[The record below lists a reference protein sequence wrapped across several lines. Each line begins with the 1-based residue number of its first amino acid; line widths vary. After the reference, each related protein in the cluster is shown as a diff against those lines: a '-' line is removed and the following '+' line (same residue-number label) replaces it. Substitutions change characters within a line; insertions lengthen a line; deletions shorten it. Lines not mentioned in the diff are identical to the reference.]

1 MHGRLMVA
9 PWNTPVGVAYIG
21 LFLLTGVGCLASIPR
36 ARTFTDIEV
45 RYGLVGLLGLTG
57 IWALFKMAFFLVPGS
72 LQPPTYII
80 GLISGFGTV
89 WAWLYFASAYTGR
102 DLHKDP
108 TLRRLGGAVFLIVT
122 TLKLTNPI
130 HGLYFTTSEVT
141 TPFRYVAIEHG
152 LIHWVSTSLSYV
164 LAAIGLF
171 MIFELYVESGHDTKP
186 LGVLTGLLA
195 LPVTID
201 LVAIATPQLIEF
213 IYAPVGVAAFA
224 VGVLFVFG
232 KQFLAVRTRARGDS
246 ATVVLDDADRI
257 QAYSAAAVDIFPE
270 LDGATGDPLGDVLPA
285 VTDTG
290 KGDTDQ
296 IIERDGDDGP
306 RYYLV
311 SPRSMTLG
319 DSTVRMLALADV
331 TESERQRRSLLQ
343 RERELNKRNELY
355 RAIISASFA
364 FVFRIDTEGRFSYV
378 SPSVEE
384 FTGYSSE
391 TLEGEPISLLGSGD
405 QAIEEAQNYLD
416 RVINGDEAIQAR
428 GLPFET
434 RSGDTV
440 YADVRAEPIYDPSV
454 APDARTAADIV
465 GAQAMVRDASERRKR
480 EGLISV
486 INRVLRHNV
495 RNKLTVINGHA
506 EMLSSELDGE
516 SAMKAEYIVDAGSRL
531 LDLSE
536 SARQIES
543 HRELSPEVEPVD
555 VAPMVSGLLERLTAE
570 HPEASV
576 TTQIPETAVAETQPR
591 IETALWELLDNAA
604 RYTGT
609 EPTIDIDVTTIDG
622 QVRIRIRDDGPGLPE
637 AEQQVLVTGEE
648 EPLVHGQG
656 LGLFLTHWIITNLG
670 GEVSVATAQGTS
682 IEVRLPTPSATDAAS
697 NQLPG

>member
-1 MHGRLMVA
+1 MIA
-9 PWNTPVGVAYIG
+9 PWATPVGVAYIG
-21 LFLLTGVGCLASIPR
+21 LFFGTGVSCLASIPR

-57 IWALFKMAFFLVPGS
+57 LWALFKTAFFLVPGS
-72 LQPPTYII
+72 LQSPVYII

-102 DLHKDP
+102 TLHRNP
-108 TLRRLGGAVFLIVT
+108 TLRRLGGAVFVIIAA
-122 TLKLTNPI
+122 LKITNPV
-130 HGLYFTTSEVT
+130 HDLYFTTTEMT
-141 TPFRYVAIEHG
+141 TPFRYMAIEHG

-171 MIFELYVESGHDTKP
+171 MVFELYVESGHDTKP
-186 LGVLTGLLA
+186 LGVLTALLA

-213 IYAPVGVAAFA
+213 IYAPIGVAAFA

-232 KQFLAVRTRARGDS
+232 KQFLAVRTRAQGDA

-257 QAYSAAAVDIFPE
+257 QAYSDAAVEILPE
-270 LDGATGDPLGDVLPA
+270 LDGATGEPLGDALSGVA
-285 VTDTG
+285 ATDEEG
-290 KGDTDQ
+290 ADQ
-296 IIERDGDDGP
+296 IIERDGSDGP
-306 RYYLV
+306 RYYLI

-319 DSTVRMLALADV
+319 DSTVRVLALTDI
-331 TESERQRRSLLQ
+331 TESERQRRDLID
-343 RERELNKRNELY
+343 RERELNRRNELY

-364 FVFRIDTEGRFSYV
+364 FVFRIDTDGRFSYV
-378 SPSVEE
+378 SPSVKE
-384 FTGYSSE
+384 FTGYSSAML
-391 TLEGEPISLLGSGD
+391 TGEPMSRLGSDG
-405 QAIEEAQNYLD
+405 QAAEEAQDYLD
-416 RVINGDEAIQAR
+416 RVVGGGEAIQVR
-428 GLPFET
+428 ELPIET

-454 APDARTAADIV
+454 APDARTADDIV

-506 EMLSSELDGE
+506 KMLAADLNGE
-516 SAMKAEYIVDAGSRL
+516 DATKADRILEAGNRL

-536 SARQIES
+536 SARRIES
-543 HRELSPEVEPVD
+543 HRELSPELEPVD
-555 VAPMVSGLLERLTAE
+555 VAPMVTGLLDQLSEE
-570 HPEASV
+570 YPEVSV
-576 TTQIPETAVAETQPR
+576 TAQIPETALAGTQPR
-591 IETALWELLDNAA
+591 IETALWEVLDNAA
-604 RYTGT
+604 RYTGA
-609 EPTIDIDVTTIDG
+609 EPTIDVDVTTVDER
-622 QVRIRIRDDGPGLPE
+622 VLIRIRDNGPGLPE

-670 GEVSVATAQGTS
+670 GEVSVATDRGTS
-682 IEVRLPTPSATDAAS
+682 VEVSLPVSAATAAS
-697 NQLPG
+697 AQRQS